1 MIFINKQLDRFK
13 DGNDVVQV
21 NKMQN
26 AYPHLYDKDGNKI
39 KDFFVGFDE
48 QNENLLVETSI
59 KDDKEIRQKVEQ
71 FIREQ
76 KQYIKAE
83 QQKLQKQLNVYDKRI
98 RAMNAVLSDRGLSEF
113 TKEDCCRSMYEG
125 TESNIGKIG
134 IIPLS
139 GLTNDYK
146 KPEYQLF
153 RLDGGFG
160 CSPAGRGNSCFGKFC
175 ADGSEARMEKFDF
188 IGIGNAEVEKIAQE
202 LEVGWSGGASGC
214 AERERELDGPEM

>member
-1 MIFINKQLDRFK
+1 MSSYAN
-13 DGNDVVQV
+13 GCMVVVLPEEHIDEFERYFDQDCEYSFL
-21 NKMQN
+21 NTEIMLTDSES
-26 AYPHLYDKDGNKI
+26 ADKAGY
-39 KDFFVGFDE
+39 
-48 QNENLLVETSI
+48 Q
-59 KDDKEIRQKVEQ
+59 
-71 FIREQ
+71 
-76 KQYIKAE
+76 
-83 QQKLQKQLNVYDKRI
+83 KRI
-98 RAMNAVLSDRGLSEF
+98 YDISCNTSLEACLIEN
-113 TKEDCCRSMYEG
+113 EDNDIRDVCFELGIASMYEG